1 MFGFPVQRAQ
11 RRREAY
17 QTFYDKELFPEIT
30 KRYKEKYGGSFP
42 MSGKPHC
49 SPSLINDNNKKNEKK
64 TIQKENKMRFHMSN
78 PLMIIMI
85 VIIVIII
92 IIIIIII
99 ITVIIIPIIIT
110 ITILNEFYHLCFL
123 WLLKQQRERYE
134 KFGPE
139 RGN

>member
-30 KRYKEKYGGSFP
+30 KRYKEKHGDSFP
-42 MSGKPHC
+42 MSGKPHR
-49 SPSLINDNNKKNEKK
+49 SPSLINVINKKNEKK
-64 TIQKENKMRFHMSN
+64 TIQKENKMRFHWSN
-78 PLMIIMI
+78 PLMIMM
-85 VIIVIII
+85 IVIII
-92 IIIIIII
+92 IMIIIIVI
-99 ITVIIIPIIIT
+99 IIIPIIIT